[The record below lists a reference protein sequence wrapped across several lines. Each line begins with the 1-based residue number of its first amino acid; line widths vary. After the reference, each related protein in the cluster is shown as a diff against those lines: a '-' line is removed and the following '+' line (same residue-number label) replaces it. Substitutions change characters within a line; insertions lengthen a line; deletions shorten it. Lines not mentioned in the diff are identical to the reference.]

1 MAKLVTLAK
10 DHTDMEEKELY
21 ELFTKRMD
29 IASNI
34 WLFIV
39 GFLVGYVSTFAT
51 SILNL
56 SSIAGTLWA
65 SFPYLSLLF
74 VIIIVLAVYVFAQVV
89 YTGFYGI
96 NPIHAQER
104 LLKDYLEA
112 RKLIRDRAKLKS
124 ESQSPLK

>member
-1 MAKLVTLAK
+1 MTKLVDLVNR
-10 DHTDMEEKELY
+10 HLDMEEKELY

-34 WLFIV
+34 WLFVV
-39 GFLVGYVSTFAT
+39 GFIVGYVSTFAT

-56 SSIAGTLWA
+56 SSIAGTLWGY
-65 SFPYLSLLF
+65 SPYLSLF
-74 VIIIVLAVYVFAQVV
+74 IVAIIGLAVYAFAQVV

-104 LLKDYLEA
+104 LLKDYLDA
-112 RKLIRDRAKLKS
+112 RKIIRDRAQANLS
-124 ESQSPLK
+124 LHHP

>member
-29 IASNI
+29 VASNV

-39 GFLVGYVSTFAT
+39 GFLVGYTSTFAT

-56 SSIAGTLWA
+56 SSVAGTLWA
-65 SFPYLSLLF
+65 SSPYLSLFF
-74 VIIIVLAVYVFAQVV
+74 VIIIGLAIYIFVQVV

-96 NPIHAQER
+96 NPVRAQER

-112 RKLIRDRAKLKS
+112 RKIIRERAKS
-124 ESQSPLK
+124 